1 MAPGQVRSEG
11 WQAWGLMQPVLSQLE
26 DWKGARAGPGSS
38 AGEESMHPW
47 QGRKWKLLGFPD
59 VTPPQQ
65 RLIGSGLPSPGGA
78 SGQSVPICV
87 LQARALS
94 CSGRRGWFTQQA
106 D

>member
-59 VTPPQQ
+59 VTPP
-65 RLIGSGLPSPGGA
+65 S
-78 SGQSVPICV
+78 
-87 LQARALS
+87 
-94 CSGRRGWFTQQA
+94 RG
-106 D
+106 